1 MKYIFRYLLTLF
13 TAITFFVN
21 VYNVKS
27 QGLYFPPVNP
37 NANWDTISPSTLGWC
52 VNEIIPLYNFLEQEN
67 TKGFIVLIDGK
78 IVIEKYFGTFTKDS
92 VWYWASAGKTLTS
105 FLIGQAQES
114 GYLSIN
120 DVSSKFLGKHWT
132 TCTDE
137 QENKITIRNQLTM
150 TTGLNDGVSDN
161 HCLADSC
168 LNYIA
173 DAGTRW
179 AYHNAP
185 YTLLEKVLTKATG
198 QNINL
203 FTANKLK
210 NLTGISGSWFTID
223 YDNVFFSKAR
233 SMARFGL
240 LIQNKGIW
248 NNDTLLKDKD
258 YFNQMVNPSQTLNNS
273 YGYLWWLNGK
283 NNYML
288 PTSQIIFPGSFAPFA
303 LQDMIAA
310 LGKNGQILSISPS
323 KRILFVRIGNQ
334 SDNAEVTT
342 ILCNKIWQKLNAVIC
357 SSNSIEEF
365 ENNSELYILQNSSRS
380 YIKIESPNNNSID
393 ILDISGKLIVS
404 TYVLKGTNSIDIS
417 KFQSGVYF
425 LKFRN
430 NEGFKVLKFVK

>member
-1 MKYIFRYLLTLF
+1 LL
-13 TAITFFVN
+13 
-21 VYNVKS
+21 
-27 QGLYFPPVNP
+27 P
-37 NANWDTISPSTLGWC
+37 
-52 VNEIIPLYNFLEQEN
+52 
-67 TKGFIVLIDGK
+67 
-78 IVIEKYFGTFTKDS
+78 
-92 VWYWASAGKTLTS
+92 
-105 FLIGQAQES
+105 
-114 GYLSIN
+114 
-120 DVSSKFLGKHWT
+120 DV
-132 TCTDE
+132 
-137 QENKITIRNQLTM
+137 
-150 TTGLNDGVSDN
+150 
-161 HCLADSC
+161 
-168 LNYIA
+168 
-173 DAGTRW
+173 
-179 AYHNAP
+179 
-185 YTLLEKVLTKATG
+185 ATG

-288 PTSQIIFPGSFAPFA
+288 PTSQIIFPGSLAPFA
-303 LQDMIAA
+303 PQDMIAA

-380 YIKIESPNNNSID
+380 YIKIESPNNNLID